1 MKLEQ
6 ANNPLEKQVKEGSY
20 KFPNN
25 LWKNVSSEAKDLITK
40 LLTVGH
46 RKCITVSEA
55 LEHPWMKD
63 KEMIEKAEK
72 MIKLTVDGRSMS
84 PPL

>member
-6 ANNPLEKQVKEGSY
+6 ANNPLEKQVKERE
-20 KFPNN
+20 
-25 LWKNVSSEAKDLITK
+25 NVSSEAKDLITK

-72 MIKLTVDGRSMS
+72 MIKPTVDGRSMS